1 MAWRPCWGLPRQG
14 RCALAKLGPIGVVG
28 GGSWG
33 TAVAYL
39 AGQQGR
45 EVVHWM
51 RDAES
56 VEAVRRWR
64 KNPRYLPELALPEGI
79 EPTTE
84 LEEVARR
91 CKLVLVVVPSSALKE
106 VVGRLGDHLSGDH
119 MLVHGTKGFEA
130 GTLRRMSQILQEESC
145 CLKLGVI
152 SGPNLAAEVAAGQP
166 SATVIASRYPAV
178 QAAVAEALSGPNFL
192 VYTSR
197 DVIGAEVGGA
207 LKNILAIAA
216 GMASA
221 LGFGDNTKALLL
233 TRGLAEIASLG
244 VHLGAEAD
252 TFAGLSGLGDLM
264 ATCFSPL
271 SRNHQVGMRLAQ
283 GEALPEII
291 ASMRQV
297 AEGVRTTKEVHAF
310 AQRAGLAM
318 PITAAV
324 HRVLYDGVPPRQVL
338 EELMALSAP
347 RREGVWHA
355 IEG

>member
-1 MAWRPCWGLPRQG
+1 MAEQN
-14 RCALAKLGPIGVVG
+14 LGPVGVVG

-33 TAVAYL
+33 TAMAHL

-45 EVVHWM
+45 QVLHWM
-51 RDAES
+51 RDP
-56 VEAVRRWR
+56 EAVSAVKATRR
-64 KNPRYLPELALPEGI
+64 NARYLPDLELAPGI
-79 EPTTE
+79 EPTTD
-84 LEEVARR
+84 LAEVAER
-91 CKLVLVVVPSSALKE
+91 CRLVILVVPSAGLRE
-106 VVGRLGDHLSGDH
+106 VVGRLGDHLRGDH
-119 MLVHGTKGFEA
+119 MLVHGVKGFEA
-130 GTLRRMSQILQEESC
+130 GTLRRMSELLQAETC

-166 SATVIASRYPAV
+166 SATVVASRYPAV
-178 QAAVAEALSGPNFL
+178 QQAVAQALAGPSFL

-207 LKNILAIAA
+207 LKNIMAIAA

-221 LGFGDNTKALLL
+221 LGFGDNTKSLLL

-252 TFAGLSGLGDLM
+252 TFSGLSGLGDLM

-271 SRNHQVGMRLAQ
+271 SRNHQVGVRLAH
-283 GEALPEII
+283 GESLPEII

-318 PITAAV
+318 PITGAV
-324 HRVLYDGVPPRQVL
+324 HRVLYGGVAPRAVL
-338 EELMALSAP
+338 EELMSMNKP
-347 RREGVWHA
+347 MREGVWTA
-355 IEG
+355 QGS